1 MSTFRFLPLL
11 TALAAGLC
19 NAAAPSVDSFFRD
32 PQITHVQMSPKG
44 GYVAVVHMLPDGGAA
59 VAIRDTTAPEKLH
72 VVAKSSADEKI
83 ASIHWINE
91 NRIGFTFKD
100 VRQEFIG
107 NYEEMASDRDGSNMV
122 HLISGD
128 WTHRAQTVE
137 SHIKSNLL
145 TAQYAFFDV
154 AHDGS
159 DDILVEKYT
168 WNNIDRH
175 PDHSRLYRLNTR
187 TRQLTPVM
195 NGAQPDA
202 ALEWL
207 TDYQDTPRIVSS
219 RSKGHCIV
227 SYRKA
232 DDSWI
237 ELQNADCYDAANFTP
252 LSFDGDDTLYV
263 RAGYQGYDALFR
275 YNLKTMTMEKEPI
288 VNAPGFDAIG
298 STETDRVARRTL
310 GVHLLADARTTIWF
324 DAGMKAD
331 QDKVNALLPG
341 RINTLHCGQDCLN
354 APALLVVSGSDR
366 RPPEYLLYQRA
377 SGKLLSLGSSYP
389 QIDPKQMG
397 MRDFV
402 SYTARDGRKIP
413 AYVTQ
418 PPGKADGPRPAVVLV
433 HGGPWARGG
442 DWQWDDEAQFLASR
456 GYVVIQPEF
465 RGSTG
470 FGTAHFRAGWKQWGG
485 AMQDDLAD
493 AAQWAVK
500 QGWADPK
507 RIGIMGA
514 SYGGYATLMGLIKH
528 PEIFRCGVEWVGV
541 TDLSLMFSSAMS
553 DISQESRDYGL
564 RTLLGD
570 PDKDAAL
577 LSRNS
582 PVNRAAELKQPL
594 LMAYGAEDLRVPIEH
609 AERLRSALGKVNPNV
624 VSVVYRNE
632 AHGWRHE
639 NNRIDF
645 WTKVEAFLDKNLK
658 QAN

>member
-1 MSTFRFLPLL
+1 MNNFRFLPLL
-11 TALAAGLC
+11 AALATGLC

-32 PQITHVQMSPKG
+32 PQITHVQMSPSG
-44 GYVAVVHMLPDGGAA
+44 NYVAVVHMLPDGAAA
-59 VAIRDTTAPEKLH
+59 VAVRDTTALDKLH
-72 VVAKSSADEKI
+72 VVAKSSPDEKI
-83 ASIHWINE
+83 AAIHWIND

-100 VRQEFIG
+100 MRQEFIG
-107 NYEEMASDRDGSNMV
+107 NYEEIAADRDGSNLV
-122 HLISGD
+122 HLISGN
-128 WTHRAQTVE
+128 WEHSPQTVE

-145 TAQYAFFDV
+145 TADYAFFDV

-159 DDILVEKYT
+159 DDILVEKYS
-168 WNNIDRH
+168 WNNVDRR

-187 TRQLTPVM
+187 TRQLTPAM
-195 NGAQPDA
+195 GGGQPEA
-202 ALEWL
+202 ALDWL
-207 TDYQDTPRIVSS
+207 TDDQDRPRIVSS
-219 RSKGHCIV
+219 RSKGRCIV

-232 DDSWI
+232 DNSWI

-252 LSFDGDDTLYV
+252 LSFDGADTLYV

-275 YNLKTMTMEKEPI
+275 YNLKTMTREQEPV
-288 VNAPGFDAIG
+288 VNAPGFDVVG
-298 STETDRVARRTL
+298 SAETDRVARRTL
-310 GVHLLADARTTIWF
+310 GVHLLADAGTTVWF

-341 RINTLHCGQDCLN
+341 RVNTLHCGHNCLD

-377 SGKLLSLGSSYP
+377 SGKLFSLGSSYP

-397 MRDFV
+397 MRDFLY
-402 SYTARDGRKIP
+402 YTARDGRKIP

-418 PPGKADGPRPAVVLV
+418 PAGKADGPRPAVVLV
-433 HGGPWARGG
+433 HGGPWVRGG
-442 DWQWDDEAQFLASR
+442 NWQWDDEAQFLASR

-470 FGTAHFRAGWKQWGG
+470 FGAAHFRAGWKQWGG

-493 AAQWAVK
+493 AALWAVQ

-528 PEIFRCGVEWVGV
+528 PDLFHCGVEWVGV

-570 PDKDAAL
+570 PDRDAAL

-582 PVNRAAELKQPL
+582 PANRAAELKQPL
-594 LMAYGAEDLRVPIEH
+594 LMAYGAEDRRVPIAH
-609 AERLRSALGKVNPNV
+609 ATRFHDAVKQHNKNV
-624 VSVVYRNE
+624 EFIVYPNE

-639 NNRIDF
+639 DNRIAF
-645 WTKVEAFLDKNLK
+645 WQRVEAFLDKNLK

>member
-1 MSTFRFLPLL
+1 
-11 TALAAGLC
+11 
-19 NAAAPSVDSFFRD
+19 
-32 PQITHVQMSPKG
+32 
-44 GYVAVVHMLPDGGAA
+44 
-59 VAIRDTTAPEKLH
+59 
-72 VVAKSSADEKI
+72 
-83 ASIHWINE
+83 
-91 NRIGFTFKD
+91 
-100 VRQEFIG
+100 
-107 NYEEMASDRDGSNMV
+107 
-122 HLISGD
+122 
-128 WTHRAQTVE
+128 
-137 SHIKSNLL
+137 
-145 TAQYAFFDV
+145 
-154 AHDGS
+154 
-159 DDILVEKYT
+159 
-168 WNNIDRH
+168 
-175 PDHSRLYRLNTR
+175 
-187 TRQLTPVM
+187 
-195 NGAQPDA
+195 
-202 ALEWL
+202 
-207 TDYQDTPRIVSS
+207 
-219 RSKGHCIV
+219 
-227 SYRKA
+227 
-232 DDSWI
+232 
-237 ELQNADCYDAANFTP
+237 
-252 LSFDGDDTLYV
+252 
-263 RAGYQGYDALFR
+263 
-275 YNLKTMTMEKEPI
+275 
-288 VNAPGFDAIG
+288 
-298 STETDRVARRTL
+298 
-310 GVHLLADARTTIWF
+310 
-324 DAGMKAD
+324 
-331 QDKVNALLPG
+331 
-341 RINTLHCGQDCLN
+341 
-354 APALLVVSGSDR
+354 
-366 RPPEYLLYQRA
+366 
-377 SGKLLSLGSSYP
+377 
-389 QIDPKQMG
+389 MG
-397 MRDFV
+397 MRDFHY
-402 SYTARDGRKIP
+402 YTARDGHKIP

-528 PEIFRCGVEWVGV
+528 PDIFRCGVEWVGV

-609 AERLRSALGKVNPNV
+609 ADRLRSALGKVNPNV

-632 AHGWRHE
+632 GHGWRHE
-639 NNRIDF
+639 DNRIDF